1 MSAQGMNLNAVVN
14 TQNASSMIGFG
25 KVNNILNK

>member
-14 TQNASSMIGFG
+14 IQNASSMIGFG
-25 KVNNILNK
+25 KFNNILK